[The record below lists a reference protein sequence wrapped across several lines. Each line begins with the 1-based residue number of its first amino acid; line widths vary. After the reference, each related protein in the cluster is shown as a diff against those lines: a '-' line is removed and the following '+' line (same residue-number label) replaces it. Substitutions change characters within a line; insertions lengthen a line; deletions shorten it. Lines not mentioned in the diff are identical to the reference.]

1 MPVFVNWTYAVA
13 TMAVR
18 QKWLRHSP
26 LQIPV
31 ITPWVKTLIA
41 PSPFYSN
48 LKKHQEYPPEKDHFP
63 NINWIQCT
71 EELN

>member
-13 TMAVR
+13 NMAVR
-18 QKWLRHSP
+18 QKRLRHSP

-31 ITPWVKTLIA
+31 ITPWVITLIA

-48 LKKHQEYPPEKDHFP
+48 LKKSTKNIPRKGPFSKHQLDTMY
-63 NINWIQCT
+63 
-71 EELN
+71 